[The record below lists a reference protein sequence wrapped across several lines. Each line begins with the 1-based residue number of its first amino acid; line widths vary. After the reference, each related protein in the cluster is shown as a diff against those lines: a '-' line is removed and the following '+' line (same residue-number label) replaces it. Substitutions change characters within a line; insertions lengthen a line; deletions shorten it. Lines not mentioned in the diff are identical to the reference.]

1 VPVGS
6 SVGAAATAVATNL
19 GADAGKIIELR
30 VVAKNNVTTQRG
42 EPSAVIKLT
51 PSALPSASTKI
62 EITAET
68 NYAATWLLLE
78 WPEPADTGAGNPM
91 ISGAVKVPIL

>member
-1 VPVGS
+1 VGD
-6 SVGAAATAVATNL
+6 ATTGVATSL
-19 GADAGKIIELR
+19 GPHAGTIIELK

-42 EPSAVIKLT
+42 EASEIISLT
-51 PSALPSASTKI
+51 PSALPSAPAII

-78 WPEPADTGAGNPM
+78 WPEPLDTGAGDP
-91 ISGAVKVPIL
+91 IDPAATKVPITLY